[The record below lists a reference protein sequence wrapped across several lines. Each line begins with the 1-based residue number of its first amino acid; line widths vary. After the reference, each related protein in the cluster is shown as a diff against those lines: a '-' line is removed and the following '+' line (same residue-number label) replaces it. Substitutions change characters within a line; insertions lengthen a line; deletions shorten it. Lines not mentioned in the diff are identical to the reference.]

1 MTDNELL
8 NIFRA
13 EVSEYLDTLNDAL
26 LKIEVAEQSTPA
38 YHAMLVEMNRV
49 SHSMKGAAR
58 SVGMK
63 MIESI
68 AYYMEEIFSAALKQ
82 QLELTPDTCDR
93 LYDALD
99 ILGGLLQG
107 STPDEDDYTQLI
119 EQFTVIT
126 GTGNTGDAP
135 RNGHSGASTSQPN
148 ETQLIQSP
156 QAPII
161 SDNDESHKTLV
172 DPVRNTT
179 SPVTFPSI
187 LSSTTFAMPA
197 ANLPD
202 APAGSHTGKTGAT
215 TTWPTAEPLEA
226 QTLSMHPLEETV
238 RVSVGKLD
246 RLMSEATELFV
257 ASMHAEERE
266 RALIDIRQTH
276 SRWQREWRSIRMHY
290 IHLERHM
297 EALHEQVQPEIAA
310 ILRFLDSNERY
321 LVEMNRRIAQLVQAV
336 SQDSL
341 YLSTLA
347 DQMQD
352 DISSMRLMPL
362 DSMVNSVQRTVR
374 DVSRELGKQVH
385 LEIKGANIEIDKT
398 VLDTLRDP
406 LLHLIRNAVD
416 HGIESPQERRRIGK
430 PASGLLSITIEQRG
444 SEIVITVEDDGGGID
459 TERVKRTAVQQQLL
473 TEIGAN
479 ALSDDE
485 LHQYIFQP
493 GLTTSSI
500 VTGVSG
506 RGMGMDIVR
515 ERVEG
520 LRGRISLHSRPGA
533 GTTITLTVPVSLTRL
548 RCILLRLNEQVF
560 ALPSSVVVRMQMI
573 PATELFT
580 GEGQDMLLING
591 QPVPCLKLSA
601 VLGMTQSASS
611 ATLLQILVLRAG
623 DRLHA
628 FEVDELFSEQEL
640 VLKPLGPEVANAQ
653 YISGAAVLGS
663 GDIAIILNAN
673 DLARAASGRSL
684 RRRLVQ
690 ATEQTAA
697 PRRSH
702 ILIVDDSIT
711 TRTLEKNILETAGF
725 QVEVA
730 VHGQQAWEILADR
743 TFDLIISDVEMPK
756 MNGLELT
763 RQIKGN
769 PRLNRIPIILLTSLQ
784 KPEQREAGLQAGA
797 DAYLIKS
804 QFDQGELLRLIQSLI

>member
-26 LKIEVAEQSTPA
+26 LKIEVADKSTPA

-68 AYYMEEIFSAALKQ
+68 AYFMEEIFSAALKQ
-82 QLELTPDTCDR
+82 QLELTPDTCDT

-99 ILGGLLQG
+99 MLSALIQGG
-107 STPDEDDYTQLI
+107 SPEEDDYTQLI
-119 EQFTVIT
+119 EQFSAIT
-126 GTGNTGDAP
+126 NIGETP
-135 RNGHSGASTSQPN
+135 SNGHSTPDGPQPQ
-148 ETQLIQSP
+148 TP
-156 QAPII
+156 APAG
-161 SDNDESHKTLV
+161 DESAENRKPLT
-172 DPVRNTT
+172 DSARNAT

-187 LSSTTFAMPA
+187 LSSTHFAMPVPA
-197 ANLPD
+197 AN
-202 APAGSHTGKTGAT
+202 APADPAAT
-215 TTWPTAEPLEA
+215 TTWTATEPLQA

-238 RVSVGKLD
+238 RISVNKLD

-266 RALIDIRQTH
+266 RALLEIRRTH

-297 EALHEQVQPEIAA
+297 EAMYMEVQPEIAA

-341 YLSTLA
+341 YLATLA

-362 DSMVNSVQRTVR
+362 DSMVNSIQRTVR
-374 DVSRELGKQVH
+374 DVSRELNKQVH
-385 LEIKGANIEIDKT
+385 LEIEGANIEIDKT

-416 HGIESPQERRRIGK
+416 HGIEQPQERRRIGK
-430 PASGLLSITIEQRG
+430 PASGLLRIAIEQRG
-444 SEIVITVEDDGGGID
+444 SEIVITVQDDGGGIN
-459 TERVKRTAVQQQLL
+459 TERVKRMTIQQQLL
-473 TEIGAN
+473 TETGAS

-485 LHQYIFQP
+485 IHQYIFQP
-493 GLTTSSI
+493 GLTTSTV

-515 ERVEG
+515 ERIEG
-520 LRGRISLHSRPGA
+520 LRGRINLHSRPGV

-548 RCILLRLNEQVF
+548 RCILLRVNEQVF
-560 ALPSSVVVRMQMI
+560 AIPSSVVARMQMI
-573 PATELFT
+573 PASEIFT
-580 GEGQDMLLING
+580 AEGQDMLMIND
-591 QPVPCLKLSA
+591 QPTVCLKLSA
-601 VLGMTQSASS
+601 VLGMPQITSYAS
-611 ATLLQILVLRAG
+611 LMHVLVLHVG
-623 DRLHA
+623 DRLYA

-663 GDIAIILNAN
+663 GEIAIILNAN
-673 DLARAASGRSL
+673 DLARAASGRSI
-684 RRRLVQ
+684 RRRMVQ
-690 ATEQTAA
+690 ASEQAA
-697 PRRSH
+697 VPRRSH

-725 QVEVA
+725 DVEVA

-743 TFDLIISDVEMPK
+743 TFDLIISDVEMPR

-763 RQIKGN
+763 RQIKGS

-784 KPEQREAGLQAGA
+784 KPEQREAGLEAGA

>member
-26 LKIEVAEQSTPA
+26 LKIEVADKSTPA

-68 AYYMEEIFSAALKQ
+68 AYFMEEIFSAALKQ
-82 QLELTPDTCDR
+82 QLELTPDTCDT

-99 ILGGLLQG
+99 MLSALIQGG
-107 STPDEDDYTQLI
+107 SPEEDDYTQLI
-119 EQFTVIT
+119 EQFSAIT
-126 GTGNTGDAP
+126 NIGETP
-135 RNGHSGASTSQPN
+135 SNGHSTPDGPQPQ
-148 ETQLIQSP
+148 TP
-156 QAPII
+156 APAG
-161 SDNDESHKTLV
+161 DESAENRKPLT
-172 DPVRNTT
+172 DSARNAT

-187 LSSTTFAMPA
+187 LSSTHFAMPVPA
-197 ANLPD
+197 AN
-202 APAGSHTGKTGAT
+202 APADPAAT
-215 TTWPTAEPLEA
+215 TTWTATEPLQA

-238 RVSVGKLD
+238 RISVNKLD

-266 RALIDIRQTH
+266 RALLEIRRTH

-297 EALHEQVQPEIAA
+297 EAMYMEVQPEIAA

-341 YLSTLA
+341 YLATLA

-362 DSMVNSVQRTVR
+362 DSMVNSIQRTVR
-374 DVSRELGKQVH
+374 DVSRELNKQVH
-385 LEIKGANIEIDKT
+385 LEIEGANIEIDKT

-416 HGIESPQERRRIGK
+416 HGIEQPQERRRIGK
-430 PASGLLSITIEQRG
+430 PASGLLRIAIEQRG
-444 SEIVITVEDDGGGID
+444 SEIVITVQDDGGGIN
-459 TERVKRTAVQQQLL
+459 TERVKRMTIQQQLL
-473 TEIGAN
+473 TETGAS

-485 LHQYIFQP
+485 IHQYIFQP
-493 GLTTSSI
+493 GLTTSTV

-515 ERVEG
+515 ERIEG
-520 LRGRISLHSRPGA
+520 LRGRINLHSRPGV

-548 RCILLRLNEQVF
+548 RCILLRVNEQVF
-560 ALPSSVVVRMQMI
+560 AIPSSVVARMQMI
-573 PATELFT
+573 PASEIFT
-580 GEGQDMLLING
+580 AEGQDMLMIND
-591 QPVPCLKLSA
+591 QPTVCLKLSA
-601 VLGMTQSASS
+601 VLGMPQITSSAS
-611 ATLLQILVLRAG
+611 LMHVLVLHVG
-623 DRLHA
+623 DRLYA

-663 GDIAIILNAN
+663 GEIAIILNAN
-673 DLARAASGRSL
+673 DLARAASGRSI
-684 RRRLVQ
+684 RRRMVQ
-690 ATEQTAA
+690 ASEQAA
-697 PRRSH
+697 VPRRSH

-725 QVEVA
+725 DVEVA

-743 TFDLIISDVEMPK
+743 TFDLIISDVEMPR

-763 RQIKGN
+763 RQIKGS

-784 KPEQREAGLQAGA
+784 KPEQREAGLEAGA